1 MDAAS
6 AAIAREK
13 PVSID
18 GLLELAKPDMAK
30 VDALIRDRMQSP
42 VSVIPALAEHLIG
55 GLGEEAFGGRVEVDH
70 AHLRIEGEERR
81 PGEAVGDHGRVRN
94 SGSMRSKGSQR
105 PRQ

>member
-42 VSVIPALAEHLIG
+42 AGAAAGLQHPRAVG
-55 GLGEEAFGGRVEVDH
+55 GVAGGRQQGRIH
-70 AHLRIEGEERR
+70 AG
-81 PGEAVGDHGRVRN
+81 AV
-94 SGSMRSKGSQR
+94 S
-105 PRQ
+105 PYTLA

>member
-1 MDAAS
+1 MRSETAKPALTLVYPVTIVARKRRPPCAGRRTPWSFGILDAAS

-42 VSVIPALAEHLIG
+42 VSVIPALA
-55 GLGEEAFGGRVEVDH
+55 
-70 AHLRIEGEERR
+70 
-81 PGEAVGDHGRVRN
+81 
-94 SGSMRSKGSQR
+94 GSVLLEQRGSQLVALG
-105 PRQ
+105 Q